1 MKFLADMGISPKTTD
16 FLDKL
21 GYNAIHLNDLGLNTL
36 PDPDIMKKAKDEGYI
51 LLTHDLGFGELVA
64 ATKASLPSVII
75 FRLRNMHPDRVNHY
89 LHKVISEYKKS
100 LEHGAVIS
108 VTDGQ
113 IRVRQL
119 PIKSDNI

>member
-1 MKFLADMGISPKTTD
+1 MKFLADMGISPKAID
-16 FLDKL
+16 FLGTL
-21 GYNAIHLNDLGLNTL
+21 GYSATHLNDLDLNTL
-36 PDPDIMKKAKDEGYI
+36 PGPDILKKAREDGYV

-64 ATKASLPSVII
+64 ATKGSLPSVVI

-89 LHKVISEYKKS
+89 LHKILEKYKES
-100 LEHGAVIS
+100 LEHGAIIS

-119 PIKSDNI
+119 PIKPDNI